1 MAVTKKK
8 TAKKRTAKKK
18 PCKTVQR
25 KIHKPQSLDE
35 YFCPES
41 KELLN
46 PQHEMF
52 CHAWVQTFDN
62 EKACLA
68 AGFKVRDEGDRRD
81 RLKSSN
87 DQARQLLRRP
97 EIQQRVRSILAE
109 RAQDMAVTQD
119 WVVLK
124 LLEVIDKG
132 MAEKPVYDREGAI
145 IGYEHSDLRT
155 ALGALVKL
163 GENVGM
169 FTKKEEK
176 SAQQVVFNLNYG
188 GEQPQ
193 QLTRQPIQGD
203 SERLN

>member
-8 TAKKRTAKKK
+8 TAKKKTAKKK
-18 PCKTVQR
+18 ACTTV
-25 KIHKPQSLDE
+25 KSKVHHPTSVDD
-35 YFCPES
+35 YFCKES
-41 KELLN
+41 GELLH

-62 EKACLA
+62 EKACRE
-68 AGFKVRDEGDRRD
+68 AGFKVRDGDRRD
-81 RLKSSN
+81 RLKSAH

-97 EIQQRVRSILAE
+97 EIQKRVRAILSE

-124 LLEVIDKG
+124 LLEVIEKG

-193 QLTRQPIQGD
+193 QLTRQPLQGE